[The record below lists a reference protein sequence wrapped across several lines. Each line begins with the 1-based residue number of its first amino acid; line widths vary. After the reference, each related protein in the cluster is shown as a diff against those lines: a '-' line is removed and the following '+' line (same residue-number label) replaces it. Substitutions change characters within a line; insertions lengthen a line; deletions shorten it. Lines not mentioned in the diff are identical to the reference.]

1 MLSNSTWSWL
11 QWALSHQTAWV
22 SAGVPWPFIPQAKLS
37 TKPPLRTS
45 EQASERPV
53 HSHLWSLWIQGQ
65 EPGPGS
71 AWDLTLLPGTLL
83 QAPSIR
89 VKGMAQQQRGGPA
102 AGTRYTVTLERLL
115 QGLLGP
121 EEGEASVSRVCGEAH
136 PPPTSHYPQFKLL
149 DLLWLGANYK
159 TESTCLNINSGQ
171 SPTNMQCVSCSVMS
185 DSMWSRGL

>member
-45 EQASERPV
+45 EEASERPV

-71 AWDLTLLPGTLL
+71 AWDLTLLPGTLPAGPL
-83 QAPSIR
+83 YQ
-89 VKGMAQQQRGGPA
+89 GQGHGPA
-102 AGTRYTVTLERLL
+102 AERRPSSWDKIH
-115 QGLLGP
+115 GDTGKAP
-121 EEGEASVSRVCGEAH
+121 SGASRSRGRRGVCISCLWWG
-136 PPPTSHYPQFKLL
+136 PPPAITPS
-149 DLLWLGANYK
+149 
-159 TESTCLNINSGQ
+159 LNS
-171 SPTNMQCVSCSVMS
+171 
-185 DSMWSRGL
+185 